1 MQKSEDKQRTFAFA
15 VLFGF
20 ETKNFFGSG
29 LYDVLSKQYKSF
41 ILRRDFPTQNFD
53 AYVKDYDL
61 DCIIFKKNDTLK
73 KRLKSEAY
81 NLASRRAYKR
91 VNHITNFNYFKKDRE
106 IKFTDYLLGNKL
118 VYKALNAL
126 AVKGISK
133 NYFNNTLKKIY
144 DQHNMTDLIITG
156 YSSAEAISLAIS
168 AQNSGRNV
176 YLVINSWKDFY
187 VNDFIPFNPT
197 KVFVWSQS
205 MKEQLLSSNSHINP
219 SDVIVSGNPSFDRFF
234 AYKPIH
240 PKEYYAKKYRFD
252 VERPVILY
260 SMISPKAY
268 EKEKEIIELI
278 NQKLVV
284 KYPDEKK
291 RPVIILRRNPI
302 DETEVDE
309 SFFSGNNVRYADNYF
324 EGSYENAVFVQLP
337 EGETEWM
344 DLLYHADI
352 NMNVAST
359 VTLESLMMRTPVIN
373 IEFDAKGNKD
383 DALIRYAEAPF
394 YIPLHN
400 RKDIVIAE
408 TLDLCMKAIDNFLTQ
423 NVTIEDLNP
432 ILDIFD
438 GKATE
443 RILEE
448 IHNG

>member
-1 MQKSEDKQRTFAFA
+1 MQNSEDKQRTFAFA

-29 LYDVLSKQYKSF
+29 LYDALSRQYKSF

-53 AYVKDYDL
+53 VYVKTYDL
-61 DCIIFKKNDTLK
+61 YCIIFKKDNTLK

-91 VNHITNFNYFKKDRE
+91 INHITNFNYFKKDRE

-118 VYKALNAL
+118 VYLFLNSLALKN
-126 AVKGISK
+126 KKK
-133 NYFNNTLKKIY
+133 NYFNDELKNIY
-144 DQHNMTDLIITG
+144 DQQEMTDLIIAG
-156 YSSAEAISLAIS
+156 YSSPEAIALANT
-168 AQNSGRNV
+168 AQGSGRNV

-187 VNDFIPFNPT
+187 VNDFIPFTPT
-197 KVFVWSQS
+197 RVFVWSQS

-219 SDVIVSGNPSFDRFF
+219 SNVITSGNPSFDRFF
-234 AYKPIH
+234 AYQPVN
-240 PKEYYAKKYRFD
+240 PKEYYAQKYRFD

-268 EKEKEIIELI
+268 DKEKEMIELI
-278 NQKLVV
+278 NQHLMK
-284 KYPDEKK
+284 KYPHEKL

-302 DETEVDE
+302 DETEADE

-352 NMNVAST
+352 NINVAST
-359 VTLESLMMRTPVIN
+359 VTLEALMMKTPVIN
-373 IEFDAKGNKD
+373 VEFDYTGQKNEE
-383 DALIRYAEAPF
+383 LCRYAAAPF
-394 YIPLHN
+394 YKPLCDRN
-400 RKDIVIAE
+400 DVVIASSMKTCINAIE
-408 TLDLCMKAIDNFLTQ
+408 TFLAEKIIINNLT
-423 NVTIEDLNP
+423 P
-432 ILDIFD
+432 ILDHFD
-438 GKATE
+438 GNATK
-443 RILEE
+443 RIASE
-448 IHNG
+448 IQNG